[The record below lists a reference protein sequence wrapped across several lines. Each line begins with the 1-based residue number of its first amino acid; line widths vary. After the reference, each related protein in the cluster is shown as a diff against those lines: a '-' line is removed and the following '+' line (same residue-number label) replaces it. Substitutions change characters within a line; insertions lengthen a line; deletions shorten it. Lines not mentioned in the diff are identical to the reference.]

1 MQRDRFSGSTGKEKQ
16 MTTKELLY
24 VDDALSH
31 SQLLATQ
38 FENAASQLQD
48 ASLRVQKN
56 ASFGCLSG
64 WSKRKRMTQPR
75 SVGVS
80 SAFMRQRAT

>member
-1 MQRDRFSGSTGKEKQ
+1 

-38 FENAASQLQD
+38 FENAAGQLQD
-48 ASLRVQKN
+48 NSLRTQVQQM
-56 ASFGCLSG
+56 AQ
-64 WSKRKRMTQPR
+64 RH
-75 SVGVS
+75 
-80 SAFMRQRAT
+80 RQVYQQFYDLV

>member
-1 MQRDRFSGSTGKEKQ
+1 

-31 SQLLATQ
+31 AQLLATQ

-48 ASLRVQKN
+48 NALRTQVQQM
-56 ASFGCLSG
+56 AQ
-64 WSKRKRMTQPR
+64 RH
-75 SVGVS
+75 
-80 SAFMRQRAT
+80 RQVYQQFYELV